1 MSIPDAATPAG
12 GSARPGGVIHDLGYR
27 GYAGP
32 RNGSG
37 RIALALFRSGLGALF
52 GFGRPAKA
60 KIRPFGLLA
69 ICVVPA
75 LVMVAV
81 LVFTSVRELPLSYAD
96 FPAQLQLMISL
107 FAAMQAPLL
116 FSADQRCGVVSLYFA
131 RPTGPVTYA
140 LARLGSLLAG
150 VLIFMWVPMI
160 VLYAGALLGELG
172 AGQQTRELLV
182 AMGVSALL
190 GLAITGVAGA
200 ISAFSVRRGFAVLA
214 IIAVL
219 LVLDGVVAGVG
230 ALASQSGS
238 SVGAEL
244 IGLASPYSLYRGCT
258 AIVGASE
265 LATAPNGLAMRLA
278 YFVGLLVFAAIGAAA
293 SIWRMRK
300 VAGR

>member
-1 MSIPDAATPAG
+1 MTIPDAAMPAR
-12 GSARPGGVIHDLGYR
+12 SPAPGGVIHDLGYR

-32 RNGSG
+32 RQGPG
-37 RIALALFRSGLGALF
+37 RILLALFRSGLGTLF

-69 ICVVPA
+69 VCVVPA

-81 LVFTSVRELPLSYAD
+81 LVFTSLRELPLSYAD

-116 FSADQRCGVVSLYFA
+116 FSADQRCGVVALYFA
-131 RPTGPVTYA
+131 RPTGPVAYA

-160 VLYAGALLGELG
+160 VLYVGALLGELD
-172 AGQQTRELLV
+172 AGQQTKELLV
-182 AMGVSALL
+182 AMGLSALL

-200 ISAFSVRRGFAVLA
+200 VSAFSVRRGFAVLA

-230 ALASQSGS
+230 ALARDSGS
-238 SVGAEL
+238 AVGADL
-244 IGLASPYSLYRGCT
+244 IGLASPYSLYRGCA
-258 AIVGASE
+258 AIAGASQMS
-265 LATAPNGLAMRLA
+265 TAPAGLGMRLA
-278 YFVGLLVFAAIGAAA
+278 YVGGLLLFAAVGAAA